1 MKTLIDKL
9 LTILCAATALLA
21 VQNSAGAIAQGVEK
35 PNVIIFYVDDLGWQ
49 DVPLNDLD
57 TPCPYEMPNLKRL
70 AKSGMNFSQAYASA
84 PTCSP
89 SRAGLLTG
97 QHPAKIGMTHVYLGS
112 ITTKGRP
119 QLYNPPYLNAHLD
132 RNLLTMDS
140 AMQQNGYKTGHVG
153 KWHVGLSAA
162 EYGFDFVDHTR
173 GVHRGMKDRTTG
185 FPTASDKQYP
195 LSKQKYPPISEK
207 NPKGISYPY
216 DQVTESALK
225 FMGENKGEPFY
236 LNLWHWM
243 VHWPVLTRN
252 GELLEYYCDKMN
264 FPFPPKPGDMTRQGQ
279 RNPYF
284 GAMVTTVDWSLGRV
298 VDFLEKTDDPR
309 HPGKKL
315 IETTYIFFTSDNGG
329 AEQKGPETISDNYP
343 LKYGKQ
349 HTEEGGVRVPMVVTG
364 PGISADSQFNGMVSQ
379 LDYFPTLLKL
389 TDAKIAPKHQKE
401 LSGLDI
407 SHVLAGQTRNVLD
420 ENKEERKSLFWH
432 FPHNQM
438 EAMRSAI
445 REGDFKLY
453 KLQTSGKYELYR
465 LYENA
470 KRADLEEKIN
480 LADKPEFAA
489 VVKRLAKHLEE
500 SLKKNQAQGP
510 YLNPDYSP
518 KTKPS
523 AVIVES
529 TFNQTDR
536 KATLKLDPKG
546 PQVQQAYIIYR
557 KHSRTP
563 TNSNHP
569 LGFKLPAVIDAS
581 GYSISAEVPEEI
593 TAYLFILIDKNNF
606 QLFSKEM
613 VSEEDVKLKK

>member
-1 MKTLIDKL
+1 MKELYHLLLL
-9 LTILCAATALLA
+9 LTLLSTYSQA
-21 VQNSAGAIAQGVEK
+21 NSALASDVEK
-35 PNVIIFYVDDLGWQ
+35 PNVIIFYVDYLGWQ
-49 DVPLNDLD
+49 DVPLNELD
-57 TPCPYEMPNLKRL
+57 APCPYEMPNLKKL

-112 ITTKGRP
+112 TVTKGQP

-132 RNLLTMDS
+132 RNLLTMGS

-225 FMGENKGEPFY
+225 FMDDNKGEPFY

-252 GELLEYYCDKMN
+252 GELLEHYADKMN
-264 FPFPPKPGDMTRQGQ
+264 FPFPLKPGDMTQQGQ
-279 RNPYF
+279 KNPYF

-315 IETTYIFFTSDNGG
+315 IETTYIIFTSDNGG
-329 AEQKGPETISDNYP
+329 AEQKGAETISDNYP

-349 HTEEGGVRVPMVVTG
+349 HTEEGGVRVPMVVAG
-364 PGISADSQFNGMVSQ
+364 PGISANSQFEGMVSQ
-379 LDYFPTLLKL
+379 LDYFPTILKL
-389 TDAKIAPKHQKE
+389 TDAKIAPKHQQE

-407 SHVLAGQTRNVLD
+407 SPVLAGQTGNVVD
-420 ENKEERKSLFWH
+420 ESKQERVSLFWH
-432 FPHNQM
+432 FPHNKM
-438 EAMRSAI
+438 EAMKSAI

-453 KLQTSGKYELYR
+453 KFQTSGKYELYR
-465 LYENA
+465 LYENK
-470 KRADLEEKIN
+470 KRADLEEKTN
-480 LADKPEFAA
+480 LADNAQFAP
-489 VVKRLAKHLEE
+489 VVKRLANRLEE

-518 KTKPS
+518 KIKPS

-536 KATLKLDPKG
+536 IATLKLDPKG
-546 PQVQQAYIIYR
+546 TQVQQAYIIYR
-557 KHSRTP
+557 KHADTES
-563 TNSNHP
+563 NSDLP
-569 LGFKLPAVIDAS
+569 LGFKLPTVIDAS
-581 GYSISAEVPEEI
+581 GYSISAEVPAGI
-593 TAYLFILIDKNNF
+593 SAYLFILVDKNNF

-613 VSEEDVKLKK
+613 ISEQSKKLKKQSD